1 MSLDNIEIDEQWVK
15 ELAEFPLV
23 EALFGRRLPYVGNL
37 FYGRCGN
44 VYFPDERRQTG
55 SGADAAGARAQRLDV
70 RRHRPG
76 GSHSYLRIHA
86 EHLEKQHSI
95 KR

>member
-1 MSLDNIEIDEQWVK
+1 M
-15 ELAEFPLV
+15 

-44 VYFPDERRQTG
+44 VYFPDERRQAG

-76 GSHSYLRIHA
+76 GPHSYLRTHA
-86 EHLEKQHSI
+86 EHLEKQHGI